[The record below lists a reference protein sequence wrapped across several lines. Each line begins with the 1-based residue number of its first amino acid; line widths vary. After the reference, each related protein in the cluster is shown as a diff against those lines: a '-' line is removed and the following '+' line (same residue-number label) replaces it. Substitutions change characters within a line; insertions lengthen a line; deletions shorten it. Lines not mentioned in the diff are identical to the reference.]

1 MEDEGVSL
9 SCHRYYT
16 QHIRHITVQRLV
28 AVRAE
33 VRTSYVD
40 RIFSVDV
47 DDVGWEDGLC
57 GGG

>member
-1 MEDEGVSL
+1 MSSSMKKAE
-9 SCHRYYT
+9 
-16 QHIRHITVQRLV
+16 RLV

-33 VRTSYVD
+33 VRASYVD

-57 GGG
+57 GGGGETV